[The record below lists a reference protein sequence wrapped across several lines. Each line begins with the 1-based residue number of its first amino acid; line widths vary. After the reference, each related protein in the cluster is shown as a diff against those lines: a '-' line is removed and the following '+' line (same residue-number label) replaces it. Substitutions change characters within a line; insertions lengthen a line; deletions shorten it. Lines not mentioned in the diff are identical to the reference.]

1 MCCAWKNGRV
11 AYPYV
16 IDPKLPRLYLADE
29 RDRGCIYVDFT
40 DLNQNG
46 LQSMP
51 PHEPTFF
58 QRLFGR
64 RIRENAVIEITNLL
78 AENPIQS
85 VPLPQVA
92 DILKRYDLGFGEVMD
107 SLLAIYRRVLGHL
120 AADRALLD
128 ADKADL
134 AHLQM
139 ILNLPDD
146 GAAHIREEVLSDLY
160 ANSLAGVLSDG
171 GISPEERTRLD
182 AIAASFG
189 LPDKR
194 TKDIYESQ
202 VLKVLQWRFDQIV
215 TDGRVTDAEDANL
228 TAMAANLGVTLRR
241 DARTQGLYD
250 RFRLLAQIEAGQL
263 PTVNAGITLQRG
275 EACHASLDCTHN
287 EIRKQT
293 TSYRYS
299 GPTASVKII
308 GPIRWRFGQVAVQRI
323 SRDVMTQLD
332 SGTLYVTNKRLLFDG
347 AQNSK
352 SIALKKIIRF
362 TVFSDGIKIE
372 KDTGKDQYFI
382 GSGDS
387 EILGAVF
394 ERVIAQSR

>member
-1 MCCAWKNGRV
+1 MS
-11 AYPYV
+11 
-16 IDPKLPRLYLADE
+16 
-29 RDRGCIYVDFT
+29 
-40 DLNQNG
+40 QNG
-46 LQSMP
+46 LQSSP
-51 PHEPTFF
+51 LRNPTLF
-58 QRLFGR
+58 QRLFHR
-64 RIRENAVIEITNLL
+64 PVKQNAIIEITNLL
-78 AENPIQS
+78 AENPIGS
-85 VPLPQVA
+85 VSLTQVA
-92 DILKRYDLGFGEVMD
+92 EILKTHDLAFGDLVD
-107 SLLAIYRRVLGHL
+107 SFLGIFRKVLGHA
-120 AADRALLD
+120 AADRELSAED
-128 ADKADL
+128 RDDL

-160 ANSLAGVLSDG
+160 ANSLAGALTDG
-171 GISPEERTRLD
+171 RMSPEERSRL
-182 AIAASFG
+182 AAVAASFG

-194 TKDIYESQ
+194 VKDIYESQ

-215 TDGRVTDAEDANL
+215 TDARVTDAEEAAL
-228 TAMAANLGVTLRR
+228 KEMATNLGVTLRH
-241 DARTQGLYD
+241 DLRTRELYD

-263 PTVNAGITLQRG
+263 PTIDPGITLQRG
-275 EACHASLDCTHN
+275 ETCHASLACTHN

-308 GPIRWRFGQVAVQRI
+308 GPIRWRFGQVSVQRM

-362 TVFSDGIKIE
+362 TVHSDGIKIE

-387 EILGAVF
+387 EVLGAVL
-394 ERVIAQSR
+394 EQVIAQSR